1 MENEGKKEDDT
12 KKMQISD
19 INKSICKIVISKV
32 MGKGY
37 LIKLEKKE
45 NPFYCLISSEN
56 VIKEKMVDL
65 KRNITVF
72 YNNEKEK
79 IEITL
84 DKDERFIRS
93 YKYMKINLIVVQIL
107 PKDNIG
113 EEYFLLPNLDYIN
126 GYEQFDNKDIYV
138 PEIPKGEKSI
148 GKIKLTKSNPY
159 EFQHLLKT
167 PSGSSG
173 CPIFLKDSTLAL
185 GMHVQAEINKKE
197 NFCYFIGPVI
207 DSLKKDFNFKKFYE
221 DGILFEIEEEQEQDK
236 KGFGKITFKNDNY
249 YIGQILD
256 LKMNGKGTLYNK
268 NNVIIYEGNLIN
280 NKYEGNGKLFY
291 DNGNYYDG
299 EFVDNTEHGK
309 GKLYKKINNILY
321 NIMYDGDWN
330 NGKYEGSGKLIYEDG
345 NYYLGEF
352 INGKPNGK
360 GKLYDKNNKIIFE
373 GEYASG
379 KKEGNGKLYLENG
392 NYYIGNFTNGQKHG
406 SGKFIIKIIM

>member
-19 INKSICKIVISKV
+19 INKSICNIVIAKA

-37 LIKLEKKE
+37 LIKLQKKE

-65 KRNITVF
+65 KRNITIF

-93 YKYMKINLIVVQIL
+93 YKYLKINLIVVQIL

-138 PEIPKGEKSI
+138 PEIPKGEQSI

-159 EFQHLLKT
+159 EFSHLLKT
-167 PSGSSG
+167 RSGSSG
-173 CPIFLKDSTLAL
+173 CPIFLKDSTLVL

-207 DSLKKDFNFKKFYE
+207 DSLKNDFNFKKFYE
-221 DGILFEIEEEQEQDK
+221 EGILFEIEEEQDK
-236 KGFGKITFKNDNY
+236 KGFGK
-249 YIGQILD
+249 LL
-256 LKMNGKGTLYNK
+256 LKMK
-268 NNVIIYEGNLIN
+268 II
-280 NKYEGNGKLFY
+280 
-291 DNGNYYDG
+291 
-299 EFVDNTEHGK
+299 
-309 GKLYKKINNILY
+309 IL
-321 NIMYDGDWN
+321 
-330 NGKYEGSGKLIYEDG
+330 GKYWILK
-345 NYYLGEF
+345 
-352 INGKPNGK
+352 
-360 GKLYDKNNKIIFE
+360 
-373 GEYASG
+373 
-379 KKEGNGKLYLENG
+379 
-392 NYYIGNFTNGQKHG
+392 
-406 SGKFIIKIIM
+406 